1 MRRLSIRWRL
11 TVWNTLAVAML
22 LVLCGLLVYGMLR
35 KAMYKQVDQL
45 LASQFD
51 ELRDDCR
58 MSSDH
63 ETRIPHW
70 VEEFEEF
77 EEHVNVFAVVY
88 DSRGQVFART
98 GELAEESVPPN
109 PSSALAEPRFGTQ
122 QLAIIGQQRTLT
134 ARLSAGGEEFT
145 VVLMAPLSDVEANLA
160 RVRTVLITALPVSLA
175 LAGAIGYWLSRK
187 ALAPIERLR
196 AQTDKIT
203 AERLHRR
210 LPIDNPADE
219 LGRLTQTINQMIARL
234 GRSFAEIRRFTADA
248 SHELRTPLAVLRTEV
263 EVAMGKSLDENA
275 QRNLLASV
283 LEECQRLTLL
293 TDQLLTLSR
302 DDAGMTQ
309 YVTERVDLSSLVAA
323 VVETMTPLAEAKQQ
337 TVTFR
342 GNENACIIGDAGR
355 LRQAFYNLLDN
366 AIKFTPQQGQIQVS
380 VVTRDKTVKAT
391 VRDTG
396 IGIPSEHLQRVFDRF
411 YRVDKARS
419 RDEGGTGLGL
429 SIVQTIVV
437 THGGTVEIS
446 SEPDQGTTCIVTLSR
461 ADA

>member
-11 TVWNTLAVAML
+11 TVWNTLAVAVL
-22 LVLCGLLVYGMLR
+22 LVVCGLLVYAMLR
-35 KAMYKQVDQL
+35 QAMYKQVDRL
-45 LASQFD
+45 LESQFE
-51 ELRDDCR
+51 ELREDRQMAADY
-58 MSSDH
+58 

-70 VEEFEEF
+70 VQEFK
-77 EEHVNVFAVVY
+77 EHVNVFAVVY

-98 GELAEESVPPN
+98 HELAKESVPSNPN
-109 PSSALAEPRFGTQ
+109 SEPAEPRLATQ
-122 QLAIIGQQRTLT
+122 QLAIIGPQRTLT
-134 ARLSAGGEEFT
+134 ARLSASRQEFT

-160 RVRTVLITALPVSLA
+160 RVRTVLVTALPVSLA

-203 AERLHRR
+203 AERLDQR
-210 LPIDNPADE
+210 LPIENPDDE

-234 GRSFAEIRRFTADA
+234 ERSFVEIRRFTADA

-283 LEECQRLTLL
+283 LEECQRLTSL

-309 YVTERVDLSSLVAA
+309 YASERIDLSSLVAA
-323 VVETMTPLAEAKQQ
+323 VVETMTLLAEAKQQ
-337 TVTFR
+337 TLAFR
-342 GNENACIIGDAGR
+342 GSENARITGDPGR
-355 LRQAFYNLLDN
+355 LRRVFYNLLDN
-366 AIKFTPQQGQIQVS
+366 AIKFTPQEGRIEVNVVS
-380 VVTRDKTVKAT
+380 RDNSMNVT

-396 IGIPSEHLQRVFDRF
+396 IGIPREHLPRVFDRF

-429 SIVQTIVV
+429 SIVQTIVIA
-437 THGGTVEIS
+437 HGGTVEIS
-446 SEPDQGTTCIVTLSR
+446 SEPDHGTTCIVTLSQT
-461 ADA
+461 DN

>member
-1 MRRLSIRWRL
+1 MSKLSIRWRL
-11 TVWNTLAVAML
+11 TLWNTLAVAAL
-22 LVLCGLLVYGMLR
+22 LIVCGLLVYGMLR
-35 KAMYKQVDQL
+35 QAMYKQLDQL

-51 ELRDDCR
+51 ELRQDR
-58 MSSDH
+58 LMAADH
-63 ETRIPHW
+63 ERRIAHW
-70 VEEFEEF
+70 IQEFKA
-77 EEHVNVFAVVY
+77 HVNVFAVVY

-98 GELAEESVPPN
+98 GELAEESVPSNPN
-109 PSSALAEPRFGTQ
+109 CQPAEPRLGTQ

-145 VVLMAPLSDVEANLA
+145 VVLMAPLADVEANLA
-160 RVRTVLITALPVSLA
+160 RVRTVLITALPVSLV

-196 AQTDKIT
+196 GQTDKIT
-203 AERLHRR
+203 AERLDRR
-210 LPIDNPADE
+210 LPIDNPDDE
-219 LGRLTQTINQMIARL
+219 LGRLAQTINQMISRL
-234 GRSFAEIRRFTADA
+234 ERSFAEIRRFTADA
-248 SHELRTPLAVLRTEV
+248 SHELRTPLAVLRIEV

-283 LEECQRLTLL
+283 LEECQRLTSL

-309 YVTERVDLSSLVAA
+309 YASEGIDLSSLVAA

-337 TVTFR
+337 TLTFR
-342 GNENACIIGDAGR
+342 GSENACITGDAGR
-355 LRQAFYNLLDN
+355 LRQVFYNLLDN
-366 AIKFTPQQGQIQVS
+366 AVKFTPHQGRIEVS
-380 VVTRDKTVKAT
+380 VVGCDNTINVA

-396 IGIPSEHLQRVFDRF
+396 IGIPSEHLPRVFDRF

-437 THGGTVEIS
+437 AHGGTVEIS
-446 SEPDQGTTCIVTLSR
+446 SEPDHGTTCIVTLSR
-461 ADA
+461 ADY